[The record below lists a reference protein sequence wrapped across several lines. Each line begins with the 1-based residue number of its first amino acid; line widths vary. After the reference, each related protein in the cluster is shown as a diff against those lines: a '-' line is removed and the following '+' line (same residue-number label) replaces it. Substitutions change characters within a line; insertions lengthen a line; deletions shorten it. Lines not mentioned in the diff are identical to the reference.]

1 MKNIIKTSLLL
12 LCGLV
17 LTTACNDD
25 NDSNPIYQQPKEFV
39 LNTPAMATSTID
51 LANSENLV
59 LYCTQP
65 NYGFTARTIYSV
77 QVASLED
84 KSDAVDLKG
93 TYDQARIEVSPA
105 TLASTLTSMMLE
117 KGKTEDNFPMNLPVF
132 LRVKAYA
139 ANSAGTMIEGSEIYS
154 NWVTLHD
161 VHLLFSLAPVTTP
174 EALCVAGTFN
184 GGSWDTALDMVQVYD
199 AANIFWHLVFID
211 DKGIQLNQ
219 EHTAGD
225 FVVGY
230 DQITIAGDLGDDI
243 VNADGKI
250 ASKNPGWYLVI
261 VTTSVTG
268 RKINYDVQ
276 FNRPEVY
283 MMGPITPLGAWSEL
297 EEGTMF
303 TVPTEADADFV
314 SPPFAASVPGGDGDG
329 VRAYVK
335 VPGYD
340 WWKSEFMVYGAADS
354 EGYQPLEYRGMGG
367 DQNASEADGGFGYR
381 VKGNEGQKMYFNFTK
396 EKGKIE

>member
-1 MKNIIKTSLLL
+1 MKNILKISLAL

-17 LTTACNDD
+17 LTTACSDD
-25 NDSNPIYQQPKEFV
+25 NDSNPTFQRPTQFV
-39 LNTPAMATSTID
+39 LNTPSMASSTID
-51 LANSENLV
+51 LAHSETLT
-59 LYCTQP
+59 LYCSQP
-65 NYGFTARTIYSV
+65 DYGFPARTIYSV
-77 QVASLED
+77 QLATKD
-84 KSDAVDLKG
+84 DMSDVVDLKG
-93 TYDQARIEVSPA
+93 TYDKTEIAIATS
-105 TLASTLTSMMLE
+105 TLASTLTNIMLE
-117 KGKTEDNFPMNLPVF
+117 QGKTEEDFPMDIPVH
-132 LRVKAYA
+132 LRVKAFA
-139 ANSAGTMIEGSEIYS
+139 ANSVGTMIEGSEIFS
-154 NWVTLHD
+154 NWITLNN
-161 VHLLFSLAPVTTP
+161 VHLLYSLAPVTTP
-174 EALCVAGTFN
+174 EALCVAGNFN

-199 AANIFWHLVFID
+199 AANVFWHLVFID
-211 DKGIQLNQ
+211 DKGIELNQ

-230 DQITIAGDLGDDI
+230 SQVTVGGDLGEEI

-250 ASKNPGWYLVI
+250 ASSNPGWYLVV

-303 TVPTEADADFV
+303 EVPDEADADFV

-335 VPGYD
+335 IPGYD
-340 WWKSEFMVYGAADS
+340 WWKSEFMIYGAEVD
-354 EGYQPLEYRGMGG
+354 GYKPLEYRGMGP
-367 DQNASEADGGFGYR
+367 DQNDASSFGER
-381 VKGNEGQKMYFNFTK
+381 VKGNEGQRMYFNFTK
-396 EKGKIE
+396 EIGKIE

>member
-1 MKNIIKTSLLL
+1 MKNIIKTTLLL

-17 LTTACNDD
+17 LTTACSDD
-25 NDSNPIYQQPKEFV
+25 NDSNPTFQQPTKFV

-65 NYGFTARTIYSV
+65 DYGFPARTIYSV
-77 QVASLED
+77 QLATQED
-84 KSDAVDLKG
+84 KSDVVNMKG
-93 TYDQARIEVSPA
+93 TWDQARIEVSTA
-105 TLASTLTSMMLE
+105 TLASTLTTMLLE
-117 KGKTEDNFPMNLPVF
+117 QGKTEEDFPMNLPVF
-132 LRVKAYA
+132 LRLKAYA
-139 ANSAGTMIEGSEIYS
+139 ANSAGTAIEGSEIYS

-161 VHLLFSLAPVTTP
+161 VRLLFSLAPVTPP
-174 EALCVAGTFN
+174 EVLCVAGGFN
-184 GGSWDTALDMVQVYD
+184 DGSWDTALDLVQVYD
-199 AANIFWHLVFID
+199 APNILWHLVYID
-211 DKGIQLNQ
+211 GTGILFNQ
-219 EHTAGD
+219 ERIAGD

-243 VNADGKI
+243 INADGWI

-276 FNRPEVY
+276 FNQPEVY
-283 MMGPITPLGAWSEL
+283 MMGPITPNGAWTEL

-303 TVPTEADADFV
+303 EVPTEADADFV
-314 SPPFAASVPGGDGDG
+314 SPPFAASVPGGTGDG

-335 VPGYD
+335 IPGYD
-340 WWKSEFMVYGAADS
+340 WWKSEFMIYGPADAD
-354 EGYQPLEYRGMGG
+354 GYQTLEYRGMGP
-367 DQNASEADGGFGYR
+367 DQNDESSFGER
-381 VKGNEGQKMYFNFTK
+381 VKGNEGQRMYFNFTK